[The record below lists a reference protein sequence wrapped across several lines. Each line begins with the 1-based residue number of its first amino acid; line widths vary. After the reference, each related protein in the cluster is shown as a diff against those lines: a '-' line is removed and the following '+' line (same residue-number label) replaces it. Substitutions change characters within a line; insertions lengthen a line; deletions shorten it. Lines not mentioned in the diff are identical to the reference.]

1 MDLFI
6 IFAACV
12 MTAAVASV
20 LFSPSFRVAGDGLQ
34 DGSSGKSVPVR
45 TTDF

>member
-20 LFSPSFRVAGDGLQ
+20 LFSPSFRVAGDGLA
-34 DGSSGKSVPVR
+34 DGTDREPVPVR